1 MASSPNTFLFKM
13 YLLCFP
19 FMRIKNIA
27 EHYFK
32 DMPFANINEDQLYG
46 LKDGYYGKRYRLIVK
61 YGIGYS
67 GFAYISG

>member
-1 MASSPNTFLFKM
+1 
-13 YLLCFP
+13 
-19 FMRIKNIA
+19 MRIKNIA